1 MKTYKILGVKIQTCP
16 KHVAKDMLQ
25 SFLSS
30 DSQHQI
36 VTVNPEFIVA
46 SRENKEFKNIINES
60 SLATIDGAGIIK
72 ALQFLGNQVSLDDRL
87 TGVRLTEIL
96 INIAINKNYKILFC
110 LYSKGLTKADHF
122 FMTIKQKYPHLDFQV
137 ADEKS
142 ALEKAKIFKPH
153 VMLVG
158 YGAPRQDMWIYENL
172 AKIPN
177 IRVAAGVGGTFDFM
191 SGVIKRSPKIFRS
204 LGLEW
209 LWRLLRQP
217 WRIQRINRAVIIF
230 PILVLLDRFKR

>member
-1 MKTYKILGVKIQTCP
+1 M
-16 KHVAKDMLQ
+16 
-25 SFLSS
+25 
-30 DSQHQI
+30 
-36 VTVNPEFIVA
+36 TVNPEFIVA
-46 SRENKEFKNIINES
+46 SRENKEFKKIINES

-72 ALQFLGNQVSLDDRL
+72 ALQFLGSQVSLDDRL

-110 LYSKGLTKADHF
+110 LYSKGLTKAGNF

-142 ALEKAKIFKPH
+142 ALEKAKIFEPH
-153 VMLVG
+153 IILAG

-172 AKIPN
+172 PKLPS

-191 SGVIKRSPKIFRS
+191 SGTIKRAPKIFRS

-230 PILVLLDRFKR
+230 PILVLLDRFKK